1 MRTARLALI
10 GAVACA
16 MQTAALAAGPDTSP
30 AGTSASDDDRKLICR
45 KTLET
50 GSLVKKNKQCFT
62 KAEWDKIYAAHREGN
77 TKLIDGLSGRCGQNG
92 GEGCNI

>member
-1 MRTARLALI
+1 MRTVRLALI

-16 MQTAALAAGPDTSP
+16 IQTAALAAGPDAPST
-30 AGTSASDDDRKLICR
+30 GTSASADDQQLICR

-92 GEGCNI
+92 GEGCTL